1 MKKIIPLALLVLM
14 AGGCSRDDGGIDAK
28 QLANHS
34 FSLESVDGVNVS
46 GEAEKQAEI
55 AFSDDLRVSGVMC
68 NRFFGQGELNGDV
81 LTVKQIGSTRMLCSD
96 NQLSSWDGV
105 ISDVLNN
112 GATIKLEQDSLTLTG
127 NGHTL
132 KYQAAK

>member
-1 MKKIIPLALLVLM
+1 MKKILPLALLVLM
-14 AGGCSRDDGGIDAK
+14 ASGCSRDESGIDAQ

-34 FSLESVDGVNVS
+34 FSLQSVDGVNVS
-46 GEAEKQAEI
+46 GDAQKQPEI
-55 AFSDDLRVSGVMC
+55 AFSSDLRVSGVMC

-81 LTVKQIGSTRMLCSD
+81 LTVKQIGSTRMMCSD
-96 NQLSSWDGV
+96 SQLSNWDGV

-112 GATIKLEQDSLTLTG
+112 GATLKLEQGSLTLTG